1 MKIFSIEIPNLRYK
15 DLLNQITKFENQN
28 IVFTP
33 NPEILLKIKTDK
45 EFENILKQANFLT
58 SDWIGLYIAYQILD
72 NKYWKF
78 INFLLL
84 PYFFFN
90 LFFRRKYLYEKY
102 WDRICWSD
110 LTKNLLVYAENNWTQ
125 IVILDLY
132 NPTDE
137 KKVTSQKLFEEKLKN
152 KFPKLK
158 FDYIIFNPE
167 KKEEIFEKI
176 KNSES
181 KIVFS
186 TLWMKKQEENVVET
200 MKNCENIKLWLLYWF
215 SKKSSKSLES
225 YMTRVALQTYN
236 LTKKTR
242 KNQKTLESNFCFYF
256 WGFQRKI
263 EIIILKLSLFLFRIL
278 LLLRIS
284 FLLFSHQHRE
294 QACF

>member
-1 MKIFSIEIPNLRYK
+1 MKIFSIEITNLKYK
-15 DLLNQITKFENQN
+15 DLLNQITKFEKQN

-58 SDWIGLYIAYQILD
+58 SDWVGLYIAYQILD

-110 LTKNLLVYAENNWTQ
+110 LTKDLLVYAENNWTQ

-137 KKVTSQKLFEEKLKN
+137 KKVASQKLFEEKLKN

-200 MKNCENIKLWLLYWF
+200 MKNCENIKLWLWVG
-215 SKKSSKSLES
+215 SS
-225 YMTRVALQTYN
+225 
-236 LTKKTR
+236 
-242 KNQKTLESNFCFYF
+242 FDYF
-256 WGFQRKI
+256 IGFQKRAPKAWRAIWLEWLYRLITWPRKL
-263 EIIILKLSLFLFRIL
+263 ERIKRL
-278 LLLRIS
+278 WRAI
-284 FLLFSHQHRE
+284 FVFIFE
-294 QACF
+294 VFKEK

>member
-1 MKIFSIEIPNLRYK
+1 MKIFSIEIPNLKYK
-15 DLLNQITKFENQN
+15 DLLNQITKFEKQN

-110 LTKNLLVYAENNWTQ
+110 LT
-125 IVILDLY
+125 
-132 NPTDE
+132 DE

-200 MKNCENIKLWLLYWF
+200 MKNCKNIKLWLWVG
-215 SKKSSKSLES
+215 SS
-225 YMTRVALQTYN
+225 
-236 LTKKTR
+236 
-242 KNQKTLESNFCFYF
+242 FDYF
-256 WGFQRKI
+256 IGFQKRAPKAWRAIWLEWLYRLITWPRKL
-263 EIIILKLSLFLFRIL
+263 ERIKRL
-278 LLLRIS
+278 WRAI
-284 FLLFSHQHRE
+284 FVFIFE
-294 QACF
+294 VFKEK

>member
-1 MKIFSIEIPNLRYK
+1 MKIFSIEITNLKYK
-15 DLLNQITKFENQN
+15 DLLNQITKFEKQN

-78 INFLLL
+78 INFLLV

-110 LTKNLLVYAENNWTQ
+110 LTKDLLVYAENNWTQ
-125 IVILDLY
+125 IVI
-132 NPTDE
+132 
-137 KKVTSQKLFEEKLKN
+137 
-152 KFPKLK
+152 K
-158 FDYIIFNPE
+158 FDYIIFNHE

-200 MKNCENIKLWLLYWF
+200 MKNCENIKLWLWVG
-215 SKKSSKSLES
+215 SS
-225 YMTRVALQTYN
+225 
-236 LTKKTR
+236 
-242 KNQKTLESNFCFYF
+242 FDYF
-256 WGFQRKI
+256 IGFQKRAPKAWRAIWLEWLYRLITWPRKL
-263 EIIILKLSLFLFRIL
+263 ERIKRL
-278 LLLRIS
+278 WRAI
-284 FLLFSHQHRE
+284 FVFIFE
-294 QACF
+294 VFKEK

>member
-1 MKIFSIEIPNLRYK
+1 MKIFSIEIPNLKYK
-15 DLLNQITKFENQN
+15 DLLNQITKFEKQN

-110 LTKNLLVYAENNWTQ
+110 LTKDLLTFAENNWTQ

-137 KKVTSQKLFEEKLKN
+137 KKVASQKLFEEKLKN

-200 MKNCENIKLWLLYWF
+200 MKNCENIKLWLWVG
-215 SKKSSKSLES
+215 SS
-225 YMTRVALQTYN
+225 
-236 LTKKTR
+236 
-242 KNQKTLESNFCFYF
+242 FDYF
-256 WGFQRKI
+256 IGFQKRAPKAWRAIWLEWLYRLITWPRKL
-263 EIIILKLSLFLFRIL
+263 ERIKRL
-278 LLLRIS
+278 WRAI
-284 FLLFSHQHRE
+284 FVFIFE
-294 QACF
+294 VFKEK

>member
-1 MKIFSIEIPNLRYK
+1 MKIFSIEIPNLKYK
-15 DLLNQITKFENQN
+15 DLLNQITKFEKQN

-110 LTKNLLVYAENNWTQ
+110 LTKDLLVYAENNWTQ

-167 KKEEIFEKI
+167 KTRRKCCWNDEKLW
-176 KNSES
+176 KY
-181 KIVFS
+181 K
-186 TLWMKKQEENVVET
+186 TLTLSWF
-200 MKNCENIKLWLLYWF
+200 KLWLLYWF

-225 YMTRVALQTYN
+225 YMTRVALQTDN

-284 FLLFSHQHRE
+284 FLFFSHQHHE
-294 QACF
+294 QVYF